1 MEDNSTIEERQEQ
14 DKQALVEALKEMPI
28 IQVAC
33 KRAGVSRATYYRWR
47 NEDKN
52 FLTESNEAIA
62 HGIDFINDMSESQLI
77 TLIKEKKMPA
87 ISMWLRNNNSRYGA
101 KIQEHVLKT
110 LIDEI
115 DPNDARYPH
124 QQKIKK
130 VAEEYEEQLRNTIV
144 EEIQKI

>member
-1 MEDNSTIEERQEQ
+1 
-14 DKQALVEALKEMPI
+14 
-28 IQVAC
+28 
-33 KRAGVSRATYYRWR
+33 
-47 NEDKN
+47 
-52 FLTESNEAIA
+52 
-62 HGIDFINDMSESQLI
+62 
-77 TLIKEKKMPA
+77 MPA